1 MDATSRPKRIL
12 YDGPSLTM
20 LEGLCRAMAAVPG
33 CVATPDPE
41 PRFRCDGL
49 DVELTRHADLGELV
63 DDLHRSYVNLL
74 LLDLRGDPAGLPAR
88 GRRALEVLD
97 TLDRT
102 EDVEDRYPF
111 DRILALVS
119 GTCSPVVDD
128 VILQLGARGI
138 GRVLRQGGE
147 GPEAERAFGAEVLRT
162 FGDMLRV
169 RRVGR
174 RALCAAGGGVTGIFF
189 ELGTLKCLDDCLGGG
204 GVNDFDLYFGIS
216 AGAVV
221 NAPLAAGYSVDEY
234 MAAVAGEPGGRIP
247 ALDLR
252 LFRLGHLDVPGFAK
266 RARHAATVAWHG
278 LRSVVRRGGRDVSR
292 ETLFFDYADLV
303 APPFRADRFETV
315 MRGILEASGTGNDFR
330 RLPRPLFVGATDQ
343 DARQHVLFGDEG
355 HDTVPVSQAIQASLS
370 INPAFSA
377 TSIEGRYYE
386 DGAVTR
392 TSNFVEAI
400 RRGADLV
407 FVLDPFVPYVAR
419 TPGFT
424 DRRGL
429 LYNLDQDVR
438 TISYTR
444 YEATRNWVL
453 RRHPEVSSYTFVPA
467 NRLRRLISSNPMD
480 HRPYLEIWRGA
491 YLSTLARV
499 RHVRHRLES
508 DLRAHGM
515 KLDLARATEVGAR
528 LEGADPLRFSDFFPD
543 GKVVLKRPLLVG
555 DRSSRTIPPPPKSLR
570 RFAAPDPPT

>member
-1 MDATSRPKRIL
+1 MATSRPKRIL
-12 YDGPSLTM
+12 YDGPSNAQV
-20 LEGLCRAMAAVPG
+20 ERLCRAMAEVPG
-33 CVATPDPE
+33 CVAAPDPE
-41 PRFRCDGL
+41 PAFRCEGM
-49 DVELTRHADLGELV
+49 DVSITRHGELTELIADLQ
-63 DDLHRSYVNLL
+63 RSYVNLL
-74 LLDLRGDPAGLPAR
+74 VLDLRGDAATLPQRAK
-88 GRRALEVLD
+88 RALAILD
-97 TLDRT
+97 ALDRT

-111 DRILALVS
+111 DRVLALVS
-119 GTCSPVVDD
+119 GMCSPVVDD

-138 GRVLRQGGE
+138 GRVLRQWGDDE
-147 GPEAERAFGAEVLRT
+147 VAEKAFGAEVLRT
-162 FGDMLRV
+162 FLAMLRE

-174 RALCAAGGGVTGIFF
+174 RALCSSGGGITGIFF
-189 ELGTLKCLDDCLGGG
+189 ELGTLKCFDDCFGPG

-221 NAPLAAGYSVDEY
+221 NGPLACGYSVDEF

-247 ALDLR
+247 PLDLR
-252 LFRLGHLDVPGFAK
+252 LFRLGHLDVPGFRR
-266 RARHAATVAWHG
+266 RARLAAITAWGG
-278 LRSVVRRGGRDVSR
+278 LKSALGISGRGMTRDQ
-292 ETLFFDYADLV
+292 LLFDYADLV
-303 APPFRADRFETV
+303 APPFRADRFEEV
-315 MRGILEASGTGNDFR
+315 LRHILEASGSGNDFR

-343 DARQHVLFGDEG
+343 DAKQHVLFGDED
-355 HDTVPVSQAIQASLS
+355 HAAVPISQAIQASLS

-419 TPGFT
+419 TPGYT

-438 TISYTR
+438 TVSYTR
-444 YEATRNWVL
+444 YETTRNWVL

-467 NRLRRLISSNPMD
+467 NRLRRLINANPMD

-491 YLSTLARV
+491 YLSTLSRL
-499 RHVRHRLES
+499 RHLRHRLEG
-508 DLRAHGM
+508 DLRVHGVT
-515 KLDLARATEVGAR
+515 LDLARAEDVAHR
-528 LEGADPLRFSDFFPD
+528 LEGADPLRFADFFPD
-543 GKVVLKRPLLVG
+543 GQVAIKRPPLVG
-555 DRSSRTIPPPPKSLR
+555 EQPSRSVPPPPKSLR
-570 RFAAPDPPT
+570 RFAGRELV